1 MATGTRTRHLLRIA
15 DLGVREVE
23 QLLDLAARMK
33 EHPYGWLH
41 SLEGDIVVSLFD
53 KPSTRTRISFA
64 TAASRL
70 GMEDQVVR
78 PDELQLGRGE
88 SIADT
93 ARTLSS
99 YAAAIT
105 VRTFAHATAEE
116 LAASAT
122 VPVVNALTDEH
133 HPCQAL
139 ADLLTIQEA
148 HGALDGIRVAYVGD
162 GNNVVN
168 SLIEAAGLT
177 GLELTIATPPGYEP
191 IVAGDVTVVHDPR
204 AAVAGAEVVYTDV
217 WTSMGEEAE
226 AAERERALAP
236 YQVTEELMGL
246 AAPSAVFMHC
256 LPAHRG
262 SEVQAEV
269 IDGAQSVV
277 WRQAANRMP
286 TEQALLYALITGD
299 WEG

>member
-1 MATGTRTRHLLRIA
+1 MATRARTRHLLRVA
-15 DLGVREVE
+15 DLRAAELE

-33 EHPYGWLH
+33 ERPYGWLH

-70 GMEDQVVR
+70 GMEDQIIR

-88 SIADT
+88 TIADT

-99 YAAAIT
+99 YAAAVT
-105 VRTFAHATAEE
+105 VRTFAHSTVEE
-116 LAASAT
+116 LAAAAS
-122 VPVVNALTDEH
+122 VPIVNALTDEH

-139 ADLLTIQEA
+139 ADLLTIRELY
-148 HGALDGIRVAYVGD
+148 GRLDGIKLAFVGD

-168 SLIEAAGLT
+168 SLVEAAGLT
-177 GLELTIATPPGYEP
+177 GLELTVATPQGYEP
-191 IVAGDVTVVHDPR
+191 AVAGDVSVVHDPR
-204 AAVAGAEVVYTDV
+204 LAVAGADVVYTDV

-226 AAERERALAP
+226 VAERERVLAP
-236 YQVTEELMGL
+236 YQVTEELMSL
-246 AAPSAVFMHC
+246 AAPNASFMHC